1 MQKRLRGKKINH
13 MCCWIY
19 RSKIFHLNLFLK
31 EKIGFFDNI
40 FSTKKYLL
48 SVENYSYS
56 SESQTP
62 ASQIFLAEIIDLEC
76 CCRTSREDGSL
87 VLHLQALCEWAHSCH
102 LLTAFHGKGR
112 ELLQQWQ
119 QCCLW
124 GTIQV
129 TADFSLHCFCK
140 ARAWAQAGCSRSW
153 GWNPGPGWGWAEGWL
168 WYSAI
173 ENSHVFK
180 CLHLPFVWLEK
191 CFWLGVFRQ
200 NLCYF
205 TIIKRNLFRFSN

>member
-1 MQKRLRGKKINH
+1 MQKRLGGGEKKKNH

-31 EKIGFFDNI
+31 EKIGFFENI

-48 SVENYSYS
+48 SVENQSYS

-87 VLHLQALCEWAHSCH
+87 VLHLQALCEWAPSCH

-140 ARAWAQAGCSRSW
+140 ARAWAQAGW
-153 GWNPGPGWGWAEGWL
+153 GSGDAPGAEAEIQVQDG
-168 WYSAI
+168 A
-173 ENSHVFK
+173 EQKAGCDTV
-180 CLHLPFVWLEK
+180 P
-191 CFWLGVFRQ
+191 
-200 NLCYF
+200 
-205 TIIKRNLFRFSN
+205 